1 MSMDLS
7 KQVAA
12 ITGGLGDI
20 GRAIALNLAHH
31 GADIALCD
39 IRPASDSQVVL
50 DEIHAL
56 GRRAIY
62 HKVDVTDAEQVAD
75 WVDAIGLELGLP
87 GLIIPNAA
95 VVTLAPSSAMT
106 PAQWSRDIRVNLD
119 GAFYFAQA
127 CASRLLA
134 AKRRGRIV
142 FIGSWAAHAP
152 HVQGPA
158 YCASKAAIR
167 MLCKVMALELAPAG
181 ILVNEVAPGYVDGG
195 LTGKIWS
202 ENPASRVQAR
212 ADVPTQ
218 QLISAEEVAFQV
230 ACLCDPN
237 NRHMTGTTI
246 LMDGGLSLTNVSINR
261 RGEK

>member
-1 MSMDLS
+1 MPIDLRNE
-7 KQVAA
+7 VAA

-20 GRAIALNLAHH
+20 GRAIALNFARH
-31 GADIALCD
+31 GADIAICD
-39 IRPASDSQVVL
+39 IRPVSDSQSIL
-50 DEIHAL
+50 GEIHAL
-56 GRRAIY
+56 GRRATY
-62 HKVDVTDAEQVAD
+62 HTVDVTDADQVAH
-75 WVDAIGLELGLP
+75 WVDTVERELDIP
-87 GLIIPNAA
+87 TLIIPNAA
-95 VVTLAPSSAMT
+95 VVTLAPASKMT

-127 CASRLLA
+127 CASRLIA
-134 AKRRGRIV
+134 TARTGRIV

-152 HVQGPA
+152 HTQGPA

-167 MLCKVMALELAPAG
+167 MLCKVMALEFAPAG

-202 ENPASRVQAR
+202 QNPEARVRAR

-218 QLISAEEVAFQV
+218 QLISVEEVAFQV
-230 ACLCDPN
+230 THLCDPN
-237 NRHMTGTTI
+237 NRHITGTTL
-246 LMDGGLSLTNVSINR
+246 LMDGGLSLTNVSVNR